1 MNNQAATGR
10 TLEYGEAP
18 VLAALVAGGDLPPV
32 AERLPQ
38 DPIVIAPAHRIGAYG
53 GTMVIPGAPGWINDE
68 YMRQWGLT
76 VPVDGEALLG
86 NVFATY
92 EPNADG
98 SVFTIRLRDGLRW
111 SDGEPFTTEDIGFW
125 FDHDAANTELNP
137 DGLGNLK
144 VGGMMATLNVVD
156 AVTFQFRF
164 AGSYP
169 MLPNNMMRW
178 FPDSFLAA
186 HYMGQFHPDVAGRDK
201 AESAAK
207 EAGFTTWMAY
217 WQEYLIWSNFNTELP
232 VVHPWKLDRKS
243 DNQITPQDAWSHYTR
258 EDYRLPVG
266 VLAVTVSECSAQ
278 DLPVLPDPQTFAEH
292 VLIDFSKF
300 GTNQIKRK
308 SSLLRDFAVARG
320 WQFRVAGP

>member
-38 DPIVIAPAHRIGAYG
+38 DPIVIAPANRIGAYG
-53 GTMVIPGAPGWINDE
+53 GTMVIPGDPGWINDE

-169 MLPNNMMRW
+169 MFPNNMMRW
-178 FPDSFLAA
+178 FPDSVLSA
-186 HYMGQFHPDVAGRDK
+186 HYMGRFHPDVAGRDK

-232 VVHPWKLDRKS
+232 VVHPWKRAL
-243 DNQITPQDAWSHYTR
+243 ITYFRA
-258 EDYRLPVG
+258 
-266 VLAVTVSECSAQ
+266 
-278 DLPVLPDPQTFAEH
+278 
-292 VLIDFSKF
+292 
-300 GTNQIKRK
+300 
-308 SSLLRDFAVARG
+308 SSTSSVARIP
-320 WQFRVAGP
+320 RMIRPAVPEVARTITRIGRCTARTHSPSLETLE